1 MNRLLGL
8 ILTPQLLT
16 TQPQLLPL
24 PGELLLDLLLS
35 LELQLLLLL
44 RMLTRLSR
52 LLPLLLLLLRP
63 LLLPR
68 HSAVLTATRSLPPTI
83 REATLQAL
91 FPQFL
96 KRLAYSLHAQLRGTI
111 PQPVLAVHCAF
122 ICDYTSL
129 GIKDRI
135 KVVLIEDGVSD
146 AGFCEQEQT
155 GERRF

>member
-1 MNRLLGL
+1 M
-8 ILTPQLLT
+8 
-16 TQPQLLPL
+16 
-24 PGELLLDLLLS
+24 
-35 LELQLLLLL
+35 LLLL

-52 LLPLLLLLLRP
+52 LLPLLLMLLLLLLLLRP
-63 LLLPR
+63 LLLPG

-91 FPQFL
+91 LPQFL

-146 AGFCEQEQT
+146 AGFCEQELT